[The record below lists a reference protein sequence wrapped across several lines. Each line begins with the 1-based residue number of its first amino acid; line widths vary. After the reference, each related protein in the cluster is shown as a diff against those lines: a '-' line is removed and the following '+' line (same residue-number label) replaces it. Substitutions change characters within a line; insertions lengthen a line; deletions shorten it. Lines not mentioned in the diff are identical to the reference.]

1 MEVSGPGR
9 GDIEDTAN
17 AASSGAITLT
27 MTLDLVANV
36 VQFMGARRVTRKS
49 CDGRSQH
56 DGRDYLPRIASN
68 TRLKKSTTG
77 VVAFEPTPI
86 SSPNAI
92 TR

>member
-1 MEVSGPGR
+1 M
-9 GDIEDTAN
+9 
-17 AASSGAITLT
+17 TLT

-36 VQFMGARRVTRKS
+36 ARFMGTRRVTRKS
-49 CDGRSQH
+49 CHGCSQH

-77 VVAFEPTPI
+77 VVAFELTPMW
-86 SSPNAI
+86 SPNVI